1 MKAKISNNLI
11 PTELIKIPVDGFI
24 PEQAV
29 LKAVRP
35 VYLKDANGKKTDVL
49 EAVRYDCVN
58 PETFDTFTIKVP
70 EKPPIISQEALNDAD
85 VVTMVSIPI
94 DKVVIKPFEMSYGK
108 VKVTIV
114 APFLELIN

>member
-1 MKAKISNNLI
+1 MKQKISNNTIPANLI
-11 PTELIKIPVDGFI
+11 AIPADKII
-24 PEQAV
+24 PEEAV
-29 LKAVRP
+29 LKGVRP
-35 VYLKDANGKKTDVL
+35 SYLKDANGKKTDKI
-49 EAVRYDCVN
+49 EAVRYDLVN
-58 PETFDTFTIKVP
+58 PITFDTFTVKVP
-70 EKPPIISQEALNDAD
+70 EKLPLISQEALDDAD